1 MNKTKLP
8 DQNKKSSR
16 SNLYKIYVITSA
28 VGLEVVLSITVA
40 IFTGLWLDKRYHT
53 APWGLLGGGLIG
65 AMAAARALIVF
76 TRSYLR

>member
-1 MNKTKLP
+1 MNKTNP
-8 DQNKKSSR
+8 SHQNKKSSR
-16 SNLYKIYVITSA
+16 SHLYKIYVVTSA
-28 VGLEVVLSITVA
+28 VGLEIVLSITVG
-40 IFTGLWLDKRYHT
+40 IFAGLWLDKRYHT